1 MQETTNKRVR
11 SLKKML
17 FILNPNAGQRKAN
30 KYLADILAIF
40 NRAGYDVHTYVTS
53 GQGEAME
60 QAKARAGEM
69 DIVVC
74 CGGDG
79 TYNETMSGL
88 LQSGADTPIGY
99 IPAGSTNDFASSLGL
114 PTNPIEAAKII
125 AAGRAR
131 KYDVGVFNG
140 RHFAYVA
147 SFGAFTRTSYATPQS
162 IKNSLGHMAYLLE
175 GIQELS
181 QIKTHHLRF
190 ETDEETV
197 EDDFL
202 FGAICNST
210 SLGGILKLDPAVV
223 DMRDGKF
230 ELLLVRAPRDVTELA
245 ACLQAVQTKKY
256 NCKMMTFLNTRTV
269 RITAP
274 EDMPWTIDGEKE
286 AGHKEILVENLQQA
300 IRVAYQGRKSC

>member
-1 MQETTNKRVR
+1 VNT
-11 SLKKML
+11 LKKML
-17 FILNPNAGQRKAN
+17 FILNPNAGQKRAN
-30 KYLADILAIF
+30 KYLADILAVF
-40 NRAGYDVHTYVTS
+40 NRAGYDVHTYVTA
-53 GQGEAME
+53 GQGEAIE
-60 QAKARAGEM
+60 QAKKRAEEM

-79 TYNETMSGL
+79 TYNETMTGL
-88 LQSGADTPIGY
+88 LQSGADIPIGY

-114 PTNPIEAAKII
+114 PTDPIEAAKVI
-125 AAGRAR
+125 ARGCVR
-131 KYDVGVFNG
+131 KYDVGSFGG

-181 QIKTHHLRF
+181 QIKTHRLRF
-190 ETDEETV
+190 ETDEGII

-210 SLGGILKLDPAVV
+210 SLGGILKLDSSVV
-223 DMRDGKF
+223 DMQDGKF
-230 ELLLVRAPRDVTELA
+230 ELLLVRAPRDLVELA

-256 NCKMMTFLNTRTV
+256 NCAMMTFINTAKV
-269 RITAP
+269 KVTAP
-274 EDMPWTIDGEKE
+274 ADMCWTIDGERE
-286 AGHKEILVENLQQA
+286 EGRSEIEVINHQRA
-300 IRVAYQGRKSC
+300 IRIMARR

>member
-1 MQETTNKRVR
+1 
-11 SLKKML
+11 ML

-30 KYLADILAIF
+30 KHLADILAIF
-40 NRAGYDVHTYVTS
+40 NRAGYDVHTYVTA
-53 GQGEAME
+53 GRGEAFM
-60 QAKARAGEM
+60 QAKTRAGEM

-88 LQSGADTPIGY
+88 LQSGTDTPIGY

-114 PTNPIEAAKII
+114 PADLIEAAKVI
-125 AAGRAR
+125 ADGCVRE
-131 KYDVGVFNG
+131 YDVGSFGG

-181 QIKTHHLRF
+181 QIKTHRLRF
-190 ETDEETV
+190 ETDDGII

-210 SLGGILKLDPAVV
+210 SLGGILKLDPSVV

-230 ELLLVRAPRDVTELA
+230 ELLLVRAPRDLVELA

-256 NCKMMTFLNTRTV
+256 NCKMMTFLNTAFV
-269 RITAP
+269 RVTSP
-274 EDMPWTIDGEKE
+274 EEMPWTIDGEKE
-286 AGHKEILVENLQQA
+286 DGRKEIFVENLQHA
-300 IRVAYQGRKSC
+300 IKIAYKRR

>member
-1 MQETTNKRVR
+1 MET
-11 SLKKML
+11 LKKML

-30 KYLADILAIF
+30 KHLADILAVF
-40 NRAGYDVHTYVTS
+40 NRAGYDVHAYVTS

-60 QAKARAGEM
+60 QAKLRAGEM

-79 TYNETMSGL
+79 TYNETMTGL
-88 LQSGADTPIGY
+88 LQSGADTPLGY

-114 PTNPIEAAKII
+114 PTNPIEAAKVI
-125 AAGRAR
+125 ARGCVRR
-131 KYDVGVFNG
+131 YDVGSFGG

-190 ETDEETV
+190 ETDEGTV

-210 SLGGILKLDPAVV
+210 SLGGILKLDPSVV

-230 ELLLVRAPRDVTELA
+230 ELLLVRAPRDLVELA

-269 RITAP
+269 KVTAP

-286 AGHKEILVENLQQA
+286 EGHKEIWVENLQHA
-300 IRVAYQGRKSC
+300 IKIAYKGRK

>member
-1 MQETTNKRVR
+1 M
-11 SLKKML
+11 KKML
-17 FILNPNAGQRKAN
+17 FILNPNAGQKHAN
-30 KYLADILAIF
+30 KHLADILSIF
-40 NRAGYDVHTYVTS
+40 NRAGYDVHTYVTA
-53 GQGEAME
+53 GRGDALE
-60 QAKARAGEM
+60 QAKSRAGEM

-88 LQSGADTPIGY
+88 MQSGADVPIGY

-114 PTNPIEAAKII
+114 PTGILEAARVI
-125 AAGRAR
+125 ARGCVRR
-131 KYDVGVFNG
+131 YDVGTFGG
-140 RHFAYVA
+140 RYFAYVA

-190 ETDEETV
+190 ETDEGIL

-210 SLGGILKLDPAVV
+210 SLGGILRLDPSVV
-223 DMRDGKF
+223 DMQDGKF
-230 ELLLVRAPRDVTELA
+230 ELLLVRAPRDLSELA

-256 NCKMMTFLNTRTV
+256 NCKMMTFLNTHTV
-269 RITAP
+269 RVTAP
-274 EDMPWTIDGEKE
+274 ADMPWTIDGEKE
-286 AGHKEILVENLQQA
+286 EGRREILVENLQQS
-300 IRVAYQGRKSC
+300 IKVAYKRSRSC